1 MGLDTVELVMA
12 AERQFQIEV
21 SNAEADR
28 WRTVGDMHAG
38 VMALLEERFAA
49 EGRALRVD
57 PDITWALLRDLVV
70 EELGVKPEQ
79 VQPDAEFVRDLGA
92 D

>member
-92 D
+92 E

>member
-1 MGLDTVELVMA
+1 VGLDTVELVMA
-12 AERQFQIEV
+12 AERQFQIDIPNE
-21 SNAEADR
+21 EAGR

-38 VMALLEERFAA
+38 IMALLAERFAK
-49 EGRALRVD
+49 EGRALTVD

-79 VQPDAEFVRDLGA
+79 VRPEAEFVRDLGA

>member
-21 SNAEADR
+21 PNAEAER

-38 VMALLEERFAA
+38 INALLAERFVR
-49 EGRALRVD
+49 EGRALTVD

-70 EELGVKPEQ
+70 AELGVKPEQ
-79 VQPDAEFVRDLGA
+79 VRPDAEFVRDLGA

>member
-12 AERQFQIEV
+12 AERQFRVDVPSE
-21 SNAEADR
+21 EAAR

-38 VMALLEERFAA
+38 IMALLTQRFAR
-49 EGRALRVD
+49 EGRALTVD

-79 VQPDAEFVRDLGA
+79 VKRGAEFVRDLGA

>member
-49 EGRALRVD
+49 EGRALKVD

-70 EELGVKPEQ
+70 VELGVKPEQ